1 MRLAA
6 PRCRQGV
13 LGQPVQAMV
22 KMGAAANV
30 PAAQAG
36 VVELKEARELPEEVT
51 VVVFLRA
58 HLHSLDTNLDGR

>member
-1 MRLAA
+1 M
-6 PRCRQGV
+6 
-13 LGQPVQAMV
+13 QAMV